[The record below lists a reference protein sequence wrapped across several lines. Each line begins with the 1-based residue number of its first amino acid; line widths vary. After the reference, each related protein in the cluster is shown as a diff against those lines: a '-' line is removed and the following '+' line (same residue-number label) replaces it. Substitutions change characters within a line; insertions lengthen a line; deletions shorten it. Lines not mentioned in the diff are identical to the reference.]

1 MSLQV
6 FTYGFVIL
14 TMSLQV
20 FTYGFVILTMSLQV
34 FTYGFVIFP
43 ADIYEVYTQLSIT
56 YFSLH
61 KFVVIST

>member
-1 MSLQV
+1 MTVPVPVSNNML
-6 FTYGFVIL
+6 L